1 MRLIRL
7 YVNCPLAANSALELP
22 PEASHYIGK
31 VLRAK
36 PGQALSLF
44 NGDGQEYTA
53 AVTEVGKKVV
63 STNIGDSQTGQP
75 ASPLHT
81 HLGQVMSRGD
91 RMDYA
96 VQKATEMGVTEIT
109 PLFSERCEVKLDPKR
124 LEKRLTHWR
133 QIAISACEQSGRCD
147 VPVIH
152 QPQQLGT
159 WLDVVEA
166 DCKLTLHLHNSVALQ
181 DIPTPASCALLIGP
195 EGGLTE
201 DEVAAARQQNFNA
214 ICLGPRI
221 LRTETAPVAG
231 LALLQHLWGDY

>member
-1 MRLIRL
+1 M
-7 YVNCPLAANSALELP
+7 ANSELELP

-53 AVTEVGKKVV
+53 QVTDVGKKTIHVTV
-63 STNIGDSQTGQP
+63 SDSQTGQP
-75 ASPLHT
+75 ASPLNT

-124 LEKRLTHWR
+124 LDKRLAHWR

-147 VPVIH
+147 TPVIH
-152 QPQQLGT
+152 EPQQLST
-159 WLDVVEA
+159 WLAEVEA
-166 DCKLTLHLHNSVALQ
+166 DCKLTLHPHNSVALQ
-181 DIPTPASCALLIGP
+181 DIPTPTSCALLIGP

-201 DEVAAARQQNFNA
+201 DEVEAARQQDFNA

-221 LRTETAPVAG
+221 LRTETAPIAS

>member
-1 MRLIRL
+1 MRLVRL
-7 YVNCPLAANSALELP
+7 YVNCPLVANSDLELP

-44 NGDGQEYTA
+44 NGDGQEYAAQVTA
-53 AVTEVGKKVV
+53 VSKKAVAI
-63 STNIGDSQTGQP
+63 STSNSCPGQA
-75 ASPLHT
+75 ASPLHS

-96 VQKATEMGVTEIT
+96 VQKATELGVNEIT
-109 PLFSERCEVKLDPKR
+109 PLFSERCEVKLDAKR
-124 LEKRLTHWR
+124 LAKRLAHWR
-133 QIAISACEQSGRCD
+133 QIAISACEQCGRSD
-147 VPVIH
+147 LPTIH
-152 QPQQLGT
+152 DPQQLDP
-159 WLDVVEA
+159 WLKTIAA
-166 DCKLTLHLHNSVALQ
+166 DCKLTLHPHNTVALQ

-201 DEVAAARQQNFNA
+201 AEVKTAREQDFDA

-221 LRTETAPVAG
+221 LRTETAPIAS

>member
-7 YVNCPLAANSALELP
+7 YVNCPLAANSELELP

-44 NGDGQEYTA
+44 NGDGQEYA
-53 AVTEVGKKVV
+53 AEVTEVGKKVV
-63 STNIGDSQTGQP
+63 NALVGASQTGQP

-124 LEKRLTHWR
+124 LEKRLAHWH

-147 VPVIH
+147 VPTIH
-152 QPQQLGT
+152 EPQQLDS
-159 WLDVVEA
+159 WLNSVEA
-166 DCKLTLHLHNSVALQ
+166 DCKLTLHPHNTVALQ
-181 DIPTPASCALLIGP
+181 DIPTPTSCALLIGP

-201 DEVAAARQQNFNA
+201 DEVESARQQDFVA

-221 LRTETAPVAG
+221 LRTETAPVAS